1 MVIIVRK
8 HLSHAC
14 IYIYIY
20 ICHSLKTIENKSK
33 NKVNNK
39 MKCLCLIV
47 FLAFVITQ
55 SYNDLEVEA
64 ASSDGFVS
72 RKGVQFILNGEPF
85 YANGFNA
92 YWLMY
97 EATDPNTRY
106 KVTHAL
112 ENAAGQGLTIART
125 WGFRDGGYRALQTNL
140 GSYDE
145 QTFQV
150 YTSM

>member
-1 MVIIVRK
+1 MFMHGYNCK
-8 HLSHAC
+8 KALKPC
-14 IYIYIY
+14 MYIY

-112 ENAAGQGLTIART
+112 ENAAGQGLAIART